1 MPSENPQL
9 EMILSIMNEFKEDMK
24 SLRSSNHD
32 IRDSLFGV
40 TGQLDLIRQKT
51 ENDNLRNEKEI
62 DVITSQL
69 KENKIAIKELDN
81 KLTSELVALK
91 KLEPKVNSLFTT
103 YTWVARAF
111 VLAVVGAI
119 LALVIKR

>member
-51 ENDNLRNEKEI
+51 ESDNLRNEKEI